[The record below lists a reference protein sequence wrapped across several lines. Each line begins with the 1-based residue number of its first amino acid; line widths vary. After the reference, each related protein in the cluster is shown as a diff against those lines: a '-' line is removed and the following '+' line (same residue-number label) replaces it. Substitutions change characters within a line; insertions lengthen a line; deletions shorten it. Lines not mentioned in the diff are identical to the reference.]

1 MGPTDIE
8 KPSDAPMRPD
18 GAGAREADRNAYDRE
33 IEEARAGRHPF
44 ISTKAAAWY
53 LKMHLTTLSRLNCR
67 GVGPASIVR
76 DPTKGR
82 NARKFYR
89 LADLDEW
96 LELRNAR
103 TWTERVNLTQLD
115 QLVSEERR
123 LRAQQRVSE
132 VRASTTKLSKKLPET
147 GW

>member
-1 MGPTDIE
+1 MGSTDIE
-8 KPSDAPMRPD
+8 KSSGTPTRTD
-18 GAGAREADRNAYDRE
+18 GAGSREADRNAYDRE
-33 IEEARAGRHPF
+33 IGDARAGRHPF

-53 LKMHLTTLSRLNCR
+53 LKMHETTLSRLNCR
-67 GVGPASIVR
+67 GLGPASIVR
-76 DPTKGR
+76 NPTKGR

-115 QLVSEERR
+115 QLVSDERR
-123 LRAQQRVSE
+123 LRAQQRVTL
-132 VRASTTKLSKKLPET
+132 VKASTTKLSKKLPEG